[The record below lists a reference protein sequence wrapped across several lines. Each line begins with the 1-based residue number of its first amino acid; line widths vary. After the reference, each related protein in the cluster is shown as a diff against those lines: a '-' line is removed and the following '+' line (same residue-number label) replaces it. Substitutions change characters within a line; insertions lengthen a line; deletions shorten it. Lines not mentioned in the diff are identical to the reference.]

1 MYNKI
6 VAEMVVFVVIDK
18 VSQREYEVWSQQA
31 EFDLFLVLIAD
42 NISTV
47 HQLITIAYKV

>member
-6 VAEMVVFVVIDK
+6 VAEMVVSIVIDK
-18 VSQREYEVWSQQA
+18 VLQREYEVWSQQV
-31 EFDLFLVLIAD
+31 EFDLFLVLIVD

-47 HQLITIAYKV
+47 HQLINIVYKV